1 MILDLGLP
9 RLDGIDVAK
18 RIRKDSD
25 VPILMLTAREG
36 LESRVAGLDAGADDY
51 LVKPFERQELLAR
64 VRAMLRRTPPR
75 DSEWLKVADLR
86 LSPAQHQVFRDER
99 EIDLTQREF
108 ELLEY
113 LMRNERLVVTRDTLL
128 EDVWGYVSPG
138 ETNTVDVFVS
148 NLRRKLEAAR
158 RATPPPHGA
167 RRGLCAEG
175 TLMSRPRLISRFD
188 MLPIRWRLAVTSAIL
203 TFAILLAFAVVI
215 GFFTEREM
223 RSDFDSDIRQNADLI
238 HDRVRIEQ
246 TVDGSYRIA
255 GRDELVE
262 LASADDVVI
271 RILNS
276 DGDPIAQTTG
286 APDLGLPAGGLR
298 DVGEYRVT
306 SRELDRPFEETP
318 VAYVQYAKSK
328 DALNGTIARLRVFL
342 ALGVLGGGALALLA
356 GLAVARRAMEPITGL
371 TATARRVAKTR
382 DPDVDLPRLRADDE
396 IADLSRTLDDM
407 LSELDAAHTET
418 EGALARQRQFVADA
432 SHELRT
438 PLTSILANL
447 ELLEGELEGEDR
459 EIAGSALRSSQRMR
473 RLVADLLLLARA
485 DAGRQAPREAVD
497 MATIVREAAGE
508 AAPLAERHELEV
520 VADTPVIVDG
530 SADDLHRLTL
540 NLIQNSLVHTPPGT
554 RVCVRLQAEDGAV
567 LEVEDDGPGVP
578 AELRHRLFERFVR
591 GHGDTGGGSGLGL
604 AIVRAVAETHG
615 GSVELGENEG
625 GGARFVVRLPP
636 ARARQTAAV

>member
-1 MILDLGLP
+1 MP
-9 RLDGIDVAK
+9 RI
-18 RIRKDSD
+18 
-25 VPILMLTAREG
+25 
-36 LESRVAGLDAGADDY
+36 
-51 LVKPFERQELLAR
+51 
-64 VRAMLRRTPPR
+64 
-75 DSEWLKVADLR
+75 
-86 LSPAQHQVFRDER
+86 
-99 EIDLTQREF
+99 
-108 ELLEY
+108 
-113 LMRNERLVVTRDTLL
+113 
-128 EDVWGYVSPG
+128 
-138 ETNTVDVFVS
+138 
-148 NLRRKLEAAR
+148 
-158 RATPPPHGA
+158 
-167 RRGLCAEG
+167 
-175 TLMSRPRLISRFD
+175 ISRFD
-188 MLPIRWRLAVTSAIL
+188 MLPIRWRLALTSAIL
-203 TFAILLAFAVVI
+203 TFLILLAFAVVI
-215 GFFTEREM
+215 GFFTVREM
-223 RSDFDSDIRQNADLI
+223 RSDFDNDIQQNADLI

-246 TVDGSYRIA
+246 TVDGTYRIA

-276 DGDPIAQTTG
+276 QGAPIAQTSG
-286 APDLGLPAGGLR
+286 APDLGPPSPGLL

-306 SRELDRPFEETP
+306 SRELDRPFAETP

-328 DALNGTIARLRVFL
+328 DSLNGTIARLRVFL

-356 GLAVARRAMEPITGL
+356 GLAVARRAMEPIRGL

-382 DPDVDLPRLRADDE
+382 DPDVDLPRLRAEDE

-407 LSELDAAHTET
+407 LGELADAHTET

-447 ELLEGELEGEDR
+447 ELLEAELEGEDR

-485 DAGRQAPREAVD
+485 DAGRQAPREPVD
-497 MATIVREAAGE
+497 LAAIIREAAGE

-520 VADTPVIVDG
+520 DAEEPAIVEG
-530 SADDLHRLTL
+530 STDDLHRLAL
-540 NLIQNSLVHTPPGT
+540 NLIQNALVHTPAGT
-554 RVCVRLQAEDGAV
+554 RVSVKLRSDDDGAL

-615 GSVELGENEG
+615 GTVELGEREG
-625 GGARFVVRLPP
+625 GGARFVVELPP

>member
-1 MILDLGLP
+1 M
-9 RLDGIDVAK
+9 A
-18 RIRKDSD
+18 
-25 VPILMLTAREG
+25 
-36 LESRVAGLDAGADDY
+36 
-51 LVKPFERQELLAR
+51 
-64 VRAMLRRTPPR
+64 
-75 DSEWLKVADLR
+75 
-86 LSPAQHQVFRDER
+86 
-99 EIDLTQREF
+99 
-108 ELLEY
+108 
-113 LMRNERLVVTRDTLL
+113 
-128 EDVWGYVSPG
+128 
-138 ETNTVDVFVS
+138 
-148 NLRRKLEAAR
+148 
-158 RATPPPHGA
+158 
-167 RRGLCAEG
+167 
-175 TLMSRPRLISRFD
+175 RPRIISRFD
-188 MLPIRWRLAVTSAIL
+188 MLPIRWRLALTSAIL
-203 TFAILLAFAVVI
+203 TFAILLAFAMVI
-215 GFFTEREM
+215 GFFTVREM
-223 RSDFDSDIRQNADLI
+223 RSNFDEDIRQNADLI
-238 HDRVRIEQ
+238 QDRVRIEQ
-246 TVDGSYRIA
+246 TVDGGYRIA

-262 LASADDVVI
+262 LASADNVVI

-276 DGDPIAQTTG
+276 SGDPIAQTTG
-286 APDLGLPAGGLR
+286 APELGRPSPGLH
-298 DVGEYRVT
+298 DEGEYRVT
-306 SRELDRPFEETP
+306 SRELDRPFADTP

-328 DALNGTIARLRVFL
+328 DSLNGTIARLRVFL

-396 IADLSRTLDDM
+396 IADLSHTLDDM
-407 LSELDAAHTET
+407 LSELDAAHNET

-447 ELLEGELEGEDR
+447 ELLEAELEGEDR

-497 MATIVREAAGE
+497 LATVVREAAGE

-520 VADTPVIVDG
+520 DAEANVTVDG

-540 NLIQNSLVHTPPGT
+540 NLIQNALVHTPPGT
-554 RVCVRLQAEDGAV
+554 RVRVGLRSEDGAV

-591 GHGDTGGGSGLGL
+591 GQGDTGGGSGLGL

-615 GSVELGENEG
+615 GSVELGEREG

-636 ARARQTAAV
+636 ARDHASRTRAVPSDAGLDAPRT

>member
-1 MILDLGLP
+1 M
-9 RLDGIDVAK
+9 A
-18 RIRKDSD
+18 
-25 VPILMLTAREG
+25 
-36 LESRVAGLDAGADDY
+36 
-51 LVKPFERQELLAR
+51 
-64 VRAMLRRTPPR
+64 
-75 DSEWLKVADLR
+75 
-86 LSPAQHQVFRDER
+86 
-99 EIDLTQREF
+99 
-108 ELLEY
+108 
-113 LMRNERLVVTRDTLL
+113 
-128 EDVWGYVSPG
+128 
-138 ETNTVDVFVS
+138 
-148 NLRRKLEAAR
+148 
-158 RATPPPHGA
+158 
-167 RRGLCAEG
+167 
-175 TLMSRPRLISRFD
+175 RPRIVSRFD

-203 TFAILLAFAVVI
+203 TFAILLAFALVI
-215 GFFTEREM
+215 GFFTVREM
-223 RSDFDSDIRQNADLI
+223 RSNFDEDIRQNANLI
-238 HDRVRIEQ
+238 QDRVRLEQ
-246 TVDGSYRIA
+246 TVNGTFRIA

-276 DGDPIAQTTG
+276 RGAPIAQTTG
-286 APDLGLPAGGLR
+286 APDLGAPSGGLR

-306 SRELDRPFEETP
+306 SRELDRPFADTP
-318 VAYVQYAKSK
+318 LAFVQYAKSR
-328 DALNGTIARLRVFL
+328 DSLNGTIARLRVFL

-382 DPDVDLPRLRADDE
+382 DPEVELPRLRADDE
-396 IADLSRTLDDM
+396 IADLSRTIDDM
-407 LSELDAAHTET
+407 LGELAEAHTET

-447 ELLEGELEGEDR
+447 ELLEADLEGEDA

-485 DAGRQAPREAVD
+485 DAGRQAPREPVD
-497 MATIVREAAGE
+497 MAVVVREAAGE

-520 VADTPVIVDG
+520 DADESVIVDG
-530 SADDLHRLTL
+530 SADDLHRLVI
-540 NLIQNSLVHTPPGT
+540 NLIQNALVHTPAGT
-554 RVCVRLQAEDGAV
+554 RVCVRLKKDDGAL

-615 GSVELGENEG
+615 GSVELGKREG
-625 GGARFVVRLPP
+625 GGARFVVKLPP
-636 ARARQTAAV
+636 ARARQPAPSPS